1 MKETL
6 TLLFFVALLA
16 ALSIAGAFDRQEAER
31 AADEYTE
38 MVCLGIATDQEFG
51 WPDYKNLNITC
62 GE

>member
-6 TLLFFVALLA
+6 TLLFFVALVA
-16 ALSIAGAFDRQEAER
+16 ALSVARAFDRQEAER

-38 MVCLGIATDQEFG
+38 MVCLFKETSGEFG
-51 WPDYKNLNITC
+51 WPDFQNLKITC